1 MRVAF
6 HVEGTTDQVVLC
18 DFVEKIVG
26 RAVEPHV
33 YRKRAGGW
41 AAAIA
46 TMVPAVWQAWQ
57 LGCVGAIVVVDAD
70 STTPHELHAPDAP
83 GDCRHC
89 LLRSMLPRLPPRGDG
104 SMTIVTAV
112 PVQAIEAWLLA
123 FGEHLLRQSVGPPQ
137 HLHRHEAR
145 RLLYGVVQPTP
156 SEIREVCERLLPR
169 VDSAAS
175 DRLAQSQVSFR
186 DFRDQVRRFAQPS
199 A

>member
-123 FGEHLLRQSVGPPQ
+123 FGEHLLRQSVGRRNTCTAMKPGGCSTVWCSRRRARSGKCVNVCCRGSTP
-137 HLHRHEAR
+137 RHWIGWRRAR
-145 RLLYGVVQPTP
+145 SR
-156 SEIREVCERLLPR
+156 
-169 VDSAAS
+169 SAT
-175 DRLAQSQVSFR
+175 
-186 DFRDQVRRFAQPS
+186 S
-199 A
+199 AIK